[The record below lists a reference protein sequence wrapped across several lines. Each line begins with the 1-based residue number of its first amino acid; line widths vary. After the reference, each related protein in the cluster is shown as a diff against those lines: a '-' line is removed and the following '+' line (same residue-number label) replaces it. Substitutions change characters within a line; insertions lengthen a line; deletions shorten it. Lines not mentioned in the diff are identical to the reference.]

1 MKLLDYGEDDKY
13 LITPYDD
20 PTDTSRLV
28 SQRFANAQAY
38 ADEARETALA
48 LLDEL
53 AEAVG
58 EIIWSIPDWVPVDD
72 AGLSGINPIDP
83 GEITVDPISMPAVD
97 FEGTIPERDDPVIT
111 TDPPPE
117 PSYSSP
123 DINIPDPPDDEFPI
137 FDTDPP
143 SITDPDIPNK
153 PEVTVPA
160 LPDIPDVVIPSPP
173 DYNIPDFEG
182 EVPVT
187 DLTPPEPV
195 FVWNELE
202 YDSDLKTAI
211 TTRLLAEIVAGGTGL
226 SEEWESAFL
235 ARMQVKL
242 DEEHEAAY
250 QEAYNRFAQRGFIM
264 PPGALA
270 GQMLE
275 LQNRVLQNQ
284 ENLLNDI
291 IVKQEE
297 VAHEYGKFVVDR
309 SVQWEKDLMENTNVF
324 QQRQFEAA
332 KFSVEAALIVYRA
345 KVEAYKA
352 ELEAYKVLAQV
363 FTAKIQAEI
372 AKAELYKAQIEGV
385 KATVDV
391 QRARIAAYEAQI
403 KGINAVVDLYTAE
416 MEGAKVKAE
425 VDRTR
430 VEGYKALVEAYAARV
445 NAITAKYNAYQA
457 QIAGEEAKAK
467 VYLAE
472 VQGYNAEV
480 NAYRSK
486 AEVDIARAEA
496 QLKIIMADIDIF
508 RGYVDKYRADTQ
520 WALASVEADVKIEE
534 LDVTVYEAQVRR
546 YQSQTDAAV
555 RAYLGRVEEAKAK
568 YFALVEEAKLEI
580 SEAVEL
586 NKITYEK
593 IRASA
598 QVAAALANSALAG
611 VSANAAISW
620 REARSDS
627 TSATVSQLHQNI
639 EYGGN
644 QTINSYI
651 TYKDQ

>member
-1 MKLLDYGEDDKY
+1 MAVFPSGYGAH
-13 LITPYDD
+13 LITPYND

-28 SQRFANAQAY
+28 TQRFANAQDY
-38 ADEARETALA
+38 ADEARETVLA
-48 LLDEL
+48 LLEDLVDAIEDI
-53 AEAVG
+53 V
-58 EIIWSIPDWVPVDD
+58 WSIPDWVTIDD
-72 AGLSGINPIDP
+72 AGLSGIVAIDP
-83 GEITVDPISMPAVD
+83 GEHTVDPVSMPDVT
-97 FEGTIPERDDPVIT
+97 FEGSIPDRDDPVIT
-111 TDPPPE
+111 TDPPPD

-123 DINIPDPPDDEFPI
+123 DINIPDPPDDEFPA

-143 SITDPDIPNK
+143 SITDPDIPTK
-153 PEVTVPA
+153 PEVTIPA
-160 LPDIPDVVIPSPP
+160 LPDIPDVTIPSPP

-182 EVPVT
+182 VFPVT

-202 YDSDLKTAI
+202 YDSDLKQAV
-211 TTRLLAEIVAGGTGL
+211 TTKLLAEIVAGGTGL
-226 SEEWESAFL
+226 SEEWENAFI
-235 ARMQVKL
+235 ARMQNKL

-250 QEAYNRFAQRGFIM
+250 QEAYNRFAQRGFLM

-270 GQMLE
+270 GQLLE
-275 LQNRVLQNQ
+275 LQNRVIQNQ
-284 ENLLNDI
+284 ENFLNDI
-291 IVKQEE
+291 IIKQEE
-297 VAHEYGKFVVDR
+297 IAHEYGKFIVDR
-309 SVQWEKDLMENTNVF
+309 SIQWEKTLMDYTNAF

-332 KFSVEAALIVYRA
+332 KYAVEAALIIYQA

-352 ELEAYKVLAQV
+352 ELEAYKVLAEV
-363 FTAKIQAEI
+363 YAAKIQAEI

-403 KGINAVVDLYTAE
+403 KGIEAIVDLYTAE

-430 VEGYKALVEAYAARV
+430 VEGYKSLVEAYAARIS
-445 NAITAKYNAYQA
+445 AIAAKYNAYQA
-457 QIAGEEAKAK
+457 QVAGEEAKAR

-480 NAYRSK
+480 NAYRAK

-496 QLKIIMADIDIF
+496 QLKIIQADVDIF

-534 LDVTVYEAQVRR
+534 LDVSVYEARIRAFQA
-546 YQSQTDAAV
+546 QTDAMV
-555 RAYLGRVEEAKAK
+555 RAYLGRIEEAKAK
-568 YFALVEEAKLEI
+568 YQTLIDDAKLEI
-580 SEAVEL
+580 QEAMEV
-586 NKITYEK
+586 NKLTFEK

-611 VSANAAISW
+611 VSAGASMSW

-627 TSATVSQLHQNI
+627 TQAQVSNALVHSDQS
-639 EYGGN
+639 GGRYLN
-644 QTINSYI
+644 QTIKYI
-651 TYKDQ
+651 D

>member
-1 MKLLDYGEDDKY
+1 MPYQYDEV
-13 LITPYDD
+13 TPYKKV
-20 PTDTSRLV
+20 T
-28 SQRFANAQAY
+28 
-38 ADEARETALA
+38 ETATGQLVISRFGQA
-48 LLDEL
+48 MDYANEVRDAAMEL
-53 AEAVG
+53 IAELGIGFG
-58 EIIWSIPDWVPVDD
+58 EWGGGGPGIPPWVPIDD
-72 AGLSGINPIDP
+72 AGLSGINAIDP
-83 GEITVDPISMPAVD
+83 GEHSVDPVSMPEVD
-97 FEGTIPERDDPVIT
+97 FEGTIPDRDDLIIT

-123 DINIPDPPDDEFPI
+123 NINIPDPPDDEFPI
-137 FDTDPP
+137 FDTEPP
-143 SITDPDIPNK
+143 SITDPDIPTK
-153 PEVTVPA
+153 PEVTIPP

-182 EVPVT
+182 EFPVT
-187 DLTPPEPV
+187 DLTPPEPT

-202 YDSDLKTAI
+202 YDSDLKMAV
-211 TTRLLAEIVAGGTGL
+211 TTKLLAEIVAGGSGL
-226 SEEWESAFL
+226 SEEWENAFL
-235 ARMQVKL
+235 ARMQAKL
-242 DEEHEAAY
+242 DQEHEAAY

-275 LQNRVLQNQ
+275 IQNRVLQNQ

-297 VAHEYGKFVVDR
+297 VAHEYGKFVVDK
-309 SVQWEKDLMENTNVF
+309 SLQWEKDLMANTNIF

-332 KFSVEAALIVYRA
+332 KYAVEAALIVYQAR
-345 KVEAYKA
+345 VEAYKA
-352 ELEAYKVLAQV
+352 ELEAYKVLAEV

-403 KGINAVVDLYTAE
+403 NGIEAIVSLYTAE

-430 VEGYKALVEAYAARV
+430 VEGYKALVESYAARV

-457 QIAGEEAKAK
+457 QIAGEEAKAR

-472 VQGYNAEV
+472 VQGYTAEV
-480 NAYRSK
+480 NAYRAL

-496 QLKIIMADIDIF
+496 QLKLIQADVETF
-508 RGYVDKYRADTQ
+508 KGYVEKYRADTQ

-534 LDVTVYEAQVRR
+534 LDVTNYEARIKTFQAQADAMVR
-546 YQSQTDAAV
+546 S
-555 RAYLGRVEEAKAK
+555 YLGRIEEARWNYNARIEESRHSVMALDSANDLAGDQVKA
-568 YFALVEEAKLEI
+568 AAHL
-580 SEAVEL
+580 S
-586 NKITYEK
+586 
-593 IRASA
+593 
-598 QVAAALANSALAG
+598 AALAASAMAG
-611 VSANAAISW
+611 VSASAAISW
-620 REARSDS
+620 REARQDS
-627 TSATVSQLHQNI
+627 TSASVASNVTRWI
-639 EYGGN
+639 YDGN
-644 QTINSYI
+644 YTMNQHMWYHEA
-651 TYKDQ
+651 